1 MTGPQIE
8 IIYKTVII
16 LVILS
21 NYFILLWKRGD
32 LFNFEKIIPKIIV
45 RHVNMFPGNEVWWEI
60 TFCVLFFYTGLN
72 TSVYIIKSL
81 SNEFEKMLVC
91 IHACVYACICVCN
104 MCMYLLIDVWLCLCC
119 MYVGFN
125 YIYIAL
131 FSGRCWDSTGWHRFT
146 LVQFKRPHFC
156 LMYERAFYSLH
167 NHIITNYWN

>member
-32 LFNFEKIIPKIIV
+32 LFNFEKSIPKIIV
-45 RHVNMFPGNEVWWEI
+45 RHVNMSSGNEVWWEI

-72 TSVYIIKSL
+72 TSVYIKKSL

-91 IHACVYACICVCN
+91 VYACMCVR
-104 MCMYLLIDVWLCLCC
+104 MHVYM
-119 MYVGFN
+119 
-125 YIYIAL
+125 
-131 FSGRCWDSTGWHRFT
+131 
-146 LVQFKRPHFC
+146 
-156 LMYERAFYSLH
+156 
-167 NHIITNYWN
+167 